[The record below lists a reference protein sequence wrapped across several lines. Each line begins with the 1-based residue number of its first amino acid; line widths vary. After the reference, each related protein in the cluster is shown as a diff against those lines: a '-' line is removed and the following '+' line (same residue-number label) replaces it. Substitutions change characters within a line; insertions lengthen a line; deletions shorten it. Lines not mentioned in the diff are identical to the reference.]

1 MWYTLITAAFLVP
14 VCQLRSLH
22 AVSYA
27 ATVSAATLAVALVAI
42 LYQVGV
48 DMGGAGGGDV
58 VGGIQGTGGGT
69 GGTMGQLASG
79 HDLEKLQEALNAAGS
94 TTKVQGWLPAGHAGA
109 GQAATGQEATG
120 QAAHSHAK
128 ALFVDAPFMKMMS
141 TSTTAIFAY
150 GGQGLFMETMAEM
163 RRPQDFPK
171 VKRRRVPV
179 FANSNFTLQRTS
191 MPIWYVNT
199 SIILKA

>member
-1 MWYTLITAAFLVP
+1 M
-14 VCQLRSLH
+14 
-22 AVSYA
+22 
-27 ATVSAATLAVALVAI
+27 
-42 LYQVGV
+42 
-48 DMGGAGGGDV
+48 
-58 VGGIQGTGGGT
+58 

-94 TTKVQGWLPAGHAGA
+94 TTKVQGWLTAGHAVAGHA
-109 GQAATGQEATG
+109 STGQAATGH
-120 QAAHSHAK
+120 AAHAHSK

-171 VKRRRVPV
+171 V
-179 FANSNFTLQRTS
+179 
-191 MPIWYVNT
+191 NT
-199 SIILKA
+199 SEYLPYLRRADSVLLRILTSNLLHTVHTATSSMKIGI

>member
-1 MWYTLITAAFLVP
+1 M
-14 VCQLRSLH
+14 
-22 AVSYA
+22 
-27 ATVSAATLAVALVAI
+27 
-42 LYQVGV
+42 
-48 DMGGAGGGDV
+48 
-58 VGGIQGTGGGT
+58 

-94 TTKVQGWLPAGHAGA
+94 TTKVQGWLAAGHAVAGHA
-109 GQAATGQEATG
+109 ATGQAATGQAATG
-120 QAAHSHAK
+120 QAATGQAATGHAAHAHSK

-171 VKRRRVPV
+171 V
-179 FANSNFTLQRTS
+179 
-191 MPIWYVNT
+191 NT
-199 SIILKA
+199 SEYLPYLRRADSVLLRILTY